1 MPSYAVILL
10 SGGLDSTTVA
20 AYAKDRVDSLAAI
33 TFRYGQSHAKEVDC
47 AVKIA
52 GIMGIEHRLLDISF
66 LSEIAWYSALT
77 NPERFPVPA
86 DRPEDQIGHGVP
98 ITYVPLRNTIF
109 LALAAAYLESNV
121 LYAIE
126 VEGVDCGRGVT
137 ASVYMAPNALDYSGY
152 PDCRPEFYDKA
163 RQTLDLGSKLWTEY
177 GVTIGVE
184 TPIIDLSKAEIAALG
199 TRLGAPLEHT
209 WSCYE
214 GGDVPCGTCD
224 SCILRAKGF
233 AEADIPDPLLARL
246 ARYSS
251 NRLNTRQAFWPP
263 NPKLFDSTVSTR
275 VLRDTF
281 GT

>member
-121 LYAIE
+121 LHAIE
-126 VEGVDCGRGVT
+126 VEGVAAAEVS

-177 GVTIGVE
+177 GVPIGVE

-246 ARYSS
+246 AATPRS
-251 NRLNTRQAFWPP
+251 A
-263 NPKLFDSTVSTR
+263 
-275 VLRDTF
+275 
-281 GT
+281 

>member
-20 AYAKDRVDSLAAI
+20 AFAKDRVDNMAAI
-33 TFRYGQSHAKEVDC
+33 TFRYGQTHAKEVDC
-47 AVKIA
+47 AVRIA
-52 GIMGIEHRLLDISF
+52 AIMGIEHRLLDISF
-66 LSEIAWYSALT
+66 LSEVAWYSALT
-77 NPERFPVPA
+77 NPERFPVPSG
-86 DRPEDQIGHGVP
+86 RPGAEIGHGVP

-121 LYAIE
+121 LHAIE
-126 VEGVDCGRGVT
+126 VEGVAPSEVA

-163 RQTLDLGSKLWTEY
+163 RQTLDAGSKLWTEY
-177 GVTIGVE
+177 GVPIGVE
-184 TPIIDLSKAEIAALG
+184 TPISHLSKAEIAALG

-233 AEADIPDPLLARL
+233 AEAGIPDPLLLRL
-246 ARYSS
+246 AATPR
-251 NRLNTRQAFWPP
+251 TA
-263 NPKLFDSTVSTR
+263 
-275 VLRDTF
+275 
-281 GT
+281 

>member
-33 TFRYGQSHAKEVDC
+33 TFHYGQSHAKEVDC
-47 AVKIA
+47 AAKIA
-52 GIMGIEHRLLDISF
+52 GIMDIEHRLLDISF

-77 NPERFPVPA
+77 SPDRFPMPSGRA
-86 DRPEDQIGHGVP
+86 GEEIGHGVP

-121 LYAIE
+121 LHAIE
-126 VEGVDCGRGVT
+126 VEGVAPAEVA

-152 PDCRPEFYDKA
+152 PDCRPEFYDKV
-163 RQTLDLGSKLWTEY
+163 RQTLDAGSKLWTEY
-177 GVTIGVE
+177 GVPIGVE
-184 TPIIDLSKAEIAALG
+184 TPIIDLSKAEIASLG

-224 SCILRAKGF
+224 SCILRARGF
-233 AEADIPDPLLARL
+233 AEAGILDPLLARL
-246 ARYSS
+246 EATPRS
-251 NRLNTRQAFWPP
+251 A
-263 NPKLFDSTVSTR
+263 
-275 VLRDTF
+275 
-281 GT
+281 